1 MGLGIQHK
9 KKSLRNANK
18 KRVRARKHKL
28 RSAKK
33 VKRLK
38 GPRMQARNA

>member
-1 MGLGIQHK
+1 MGHGIQHK

-18 KRVRARKHKL
+18 KRVRTRKHKL

-33 VKRLK
+33 TKRLK
-38 GPRMQARNA
+38 AGRIQGRNA